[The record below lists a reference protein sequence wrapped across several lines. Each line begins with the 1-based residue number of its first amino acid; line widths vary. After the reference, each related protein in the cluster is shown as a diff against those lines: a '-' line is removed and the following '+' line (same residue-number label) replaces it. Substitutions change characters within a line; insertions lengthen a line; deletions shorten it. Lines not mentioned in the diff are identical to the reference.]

1 MVDHDSPISLSP
13 AGGSIARAIVAE
25 KNPDHWNLPE
35 GPILA
40 SATRRGTSFAID
52 VVIVSTILM
61 LVTDFQLMNVWILE
75 TWTTST
81 HHSVA
86 YSFVLLAS
94 HWLYWRL
101 TGIKFSRSLGQR
113 AMGLAV
119 VAEDGSEMTSEM
131 WDRRSFRKLILLIPV
146 INLYVGAYEVARI
159 FQRHTHQTNTDLS
172 VGSIVAHAYSLPPA
186 NRRHIR

>member
-1 MVDHDSPISLSP
+1 MADHDSPISLSP

-25 KNPDHWNLPE
+25 KNSEHWNLPE
-35 GPILA
+35 GTILA

-61 LVTDFQLMNVWILE
+61 LVTNFQLMNVWIVE
-75 TWTTST
+75 TWMTST

-86 YSFVLLAS
+86 YTFVLLAS
-94 HWLYWRL
+94 HWLYWRV

-119 VAEDGSEMTSEM
+119 VAEDGSEMTSGM
-131 WDRRSFRKLILLIPV
+131 WDRRAFRKLVLLIPL
-146 INLYVGAYEVARI
+146 INIYVGAYEVARI
-159 FQRHTHQTNTDLS
+159 YQRHTHQTNTDLR